1 MSKKEKN
8 QKTKNDKSYQMQLVG
23 NSEAYIEGFKRIVE
37 YDENMIVVSTKRANV
52 AFWGAGL
59 SMKFMNKESITIVG
73 KITQIQFID
82 KRK

>member
-8 QKTKNDKSYQMQLVG
+8 DKSYQIQLVG

-37 YDENMIVVSTKRANV
+37 YDENMIVVSTKKVNL
-52 AFWGAGL
+52 AFWGAEL
-59 SMKFMNKESITIVG
+59 SMKFMDKESITIVG